1 MLKDKK
7 IAIIGSGSWATAIAK
22 IVMHNTDE
30 IYWFMRQQEKIDAVY
45 QFMQDI
51 ENGDF
56 PESVVNA
63 FKEWMRDNLLD
74 LMGDL
79 AKQVYFGLTTDGYFV
94 AFIPESWE
102 DIRFNTTGYDYQIA
116 GYNFGHLVLSY

>member
-1 MLKDKK
+1 MAYFNEFPHTRTYDSDLGWLIKNVKELIETKD
-7 IAIIGSGSWATAIAK
+7 S
-22 IVMHNTDE
+22 
-30 IYWFMRQQEKIDAVY
+30 QQEKIDAVY

-94 AFIPESWE
+94 AFIPESWD

>member
-1 MLKDKK
+1 MAYFNEFPHTRTYDSDLGWLIKNVKDL
-7 IAIIGSGSWATAIAK
+7 IETTTG
-22 IVMHNTDE
+22 
-30 IYWFMRQQEKIDAVY
+30 QQEKIDAVY

-79 AKQVYFGLTTDGYFV
+79 AKQVYFGLTADGYFV
-94 AFIPESWE
+94 AFIPESWD

>member
-1 MLKDKK
+1 MAFFNEFPHTRTYDSDLGWLIKNVKK
-7 IAIIGSGSWATAIAK
+7 LIET
-22 IVMHNTDE
+22 TDG
-30 IYWFMRQQEKIDAVY
+30 QQEKIDAVY

-56 PESVVNA
+56 PESVVSA

-74 LMGDL
+74 LMGEL

-94 AFIPESWE
+94 AFIPESWD
-102 DIRFNTTGYDYQIA
+102 DIRFNTTGYDYQIE

>member
-1 MLKDKK
+1 MAYFNEFPHTRTYDSDLGWLIKNVKELIDTKD
-7 IAIIGSGSWATAIAK
+7 S
-22 IVMHNTDE
+22 
-30 IYWFMRQQEKIDAVY
+30 QQEKLDAVY

-51 ENGDF
+51 ENGNF

-79 AKQVYFGLTTDGYFV
+79 AKQVYFGLTSDGYFI
-94 AFIPESWE
+94 AFIPESWD